1 MSIGKRRNGRE
12 LAFRLLFQCDMGG
25 IPLDEVI
32 GIAKTTSEAQPAVW
46 VFAEE
51 LAQGAWNHRAELDVI
66 ISRYSEG
73 WSVER
78 MPNADR
84 NILRIALYEIF
95 HVDDIPQNVSIN
107 EAVELAKEY
116 STADSPRFING
127 VLGNVVRKELGVD
140 IK

>member
-1 MSIGKRRNGRE
+1 MPIGKRRGGRE
-12 LAFRLLFQCDMGG
+12 LAFQLLFQADVGG

-32 GIAKTTSEAQPAVW
+32 RIHKMSSDAQAHVW
-46 VFAEE
+46 AFAEE
-51 LAQGAWNHRAELDVI
+51 LANGAWNHRKDSDAI
-66 ISRYSEG
+66 ISRYSQG

-95 HVDDIPQNVSIN
+95 HVDDIPVNVSVN

-116 STADSPRFING
+116 STVDSARFING
-127 VLGNVVRKELGVD
+127 VLGNVVRNEL
-140 IK
+140 

>member
-1 MSIGKRRNGRE
+1 MPISKRRGGRE
-12 LAFRLLFQCDMGG
+12 LAFQLLFQTDVGD

-32 GIAKTTSEAQPAVW
+32 RVHKMSSEAQSHVW
-46 VFAEE
+46 AFAEE
-51 LAQGAWNHRAELDVI
+51 LANGAWNYREDSDAI
-66 ISRYSEG
+66 ISRYSQG

-95 HVDDIPQNVSIN
+95 HVEDIPVNVSVN

-116 STADSPRFING
+116 STVDSARFING
-127 VLGNVVRKELGVD
+127 VLGNVVRNEL
-140 IK
+140 

>member
-1 MSIGKRRNGRE
+1 MPISKRRGGRE
-12 LAFRLLFQCDMGG
+12 LAFQLLFQTDVGD

-32 GIAKTTSEAQPAVW
+32 RVHKMSSEAQSHVW

-51 LAQGAWNHRAELDVI
+51 LANGAWNHREDSDAI
-66 ISRYSEG
+66 ISRYSQG

-95 HVDDIPQNVSIN
+95 HVEDIPVNVSIN

-116 STADSPRFING
+116 STVDSARFING
-127 VLGNVVRKELGVD
+127 VLGNVVRNEL
-140 IK
+140 